1 MVHRKTRAR
10 RWGLPGLCA
19 ALLLAAGALVFAV
32 VNLRRLEKTRTKWLY
47 MAGCAAWIG
56 LLAVG
61 FVRAQLWK

>member
-1 MVHRKTRAR
+1 MVYLDVLLLTNFLTAY
-10 RWGLPGLCA
+10 L
-19 ALLLAAGALVFAV
+19 LLLAAGALVFAV